1 MNTLSKTVINLR
13 LLSKYKQLLSISSRN
28 FAAKK
33 NTKPSSGSDI
43 EADKSKKT
51 LRSNGNVSEEVD
63 TPVVN
68 QTQTKT
74 QPQPQV
80 GKVHIVN
87 SVAGNKPPIAED
99 TISGRYAQTLFI
111 VASKASELHGVY
123 NDMVYIKDVYTAS
136 ESFRTFAGNAGLNST
151 QINLFVDDLAKC
163 GGFSNSTVIFLDL
176 LGKNKRF
183 MYINEIAQKYI
194 KSYNLLSKEEKIKII
209 SAHELSA
216 SQKNQVREALQA
228 NPENKDKQFIIDYE
242 VNPEILGGLQMYS
255 ENKFM
260 DLSLNSR
267 VEKLKEEVNKMI

>member
-1 MNTLSKTVINLR
+1 MNTLSKTLINLR
-13 LLSKYKQLLSISSRN
+13 LLSKYKQLLSISGRN

-51 LRSNGNVSEEVD
+51 FRSTGNVSEEVD
-63 TPVVN
+63 TPVV
-68 QTQTKT
+68 TKT
-74 QPQPQV
+74 QPQV
-80 GKVHIVN
+80 GKIHIVN
-87 SVAGNKPPIAED
+87 SVTGNKPPIAED

-123 NDMVYIKDVYTAS
+123 QDMVYIKDVYTAS

-163 GGFSNSTVIFLDL
+163 GSFSNSTVIFLDL

-216 SQKNQVREALQA
+216 SEKNQVREALQA

>member
-1 MNTLSKTVINLR
+1 MN
-13 LLSKYKQLLSISSRN
+13 
-28 FAAKK
+28 
-33 NTKPSSGSDI
+33 
-43 EADKSKKT
+43 
-51 LRSNGNVSEEVD
+51 
-63 TPVVN
+63 
-68 QTQTKT
+68 
-74 QPQPQV
+74 
-80 GKVHIVN
+80 
-87 SVAGNKPPIAED
+87 
-99 TISGRYAQTLFI
+99 
-111 VASKASELHGVY
+111 
-123 NDMVYIKDVYTAS
+123 YIKDVYSAS

-209 SAHELSA
+209 SAHELSP
-216 SQKNQVREALQA
+216 SEKNQVKEALQA

-242 VNPEILGGLQMYS
+242 VNPDILGGLQMYS